1 VPIKLSIDIT
11 SPLTPEDHDMLT
23 GVAIMTLAIA
33 NHEMAKQAFPGTFPD
48 EDDDP
53 VATDVIVA
61 QPCGATAEDGVVCVG
76 EDGHRGH
83 HRFRAPGPVN

>member
-1 VPIKLSIDIT
+1 MPIKLSIDIT

-48 EDDDP
+48 EE
-53 VATDVIVA
+53 ATEEPTLSDELLV
-61 QPCGATAEDGVVCVG
+61 Q
-76 EDGHRGH
+76 
-83 HRFRAPGPVN
+83 